1 MTQVYASG
9 ILTMFQVTGAS
20 NDPVTRYLAFWSLVS
35 ALVSLLYGC
44 AFIIQFSRMRKPSIA
59 IEWAFVSHIPSTWWG
74 LTNHRK
80 RRIRVRLFGV
90 WESCCPCPLFGYL
103 GIFHIHSLQHLLSHI
118 RSIVAFLVCIMA
130 FMWRCDANPPL
141 QFLVPPHTELAFR
154 VFVSAVLGVGI
165 FYGMLI
171 LTSFQRYGPKMD
183 GALSS
188 RIDLYIASA
197 ASPSSIPTQ
206 LSPSVSFA
214 QSPTLEKSPGP
225 KSNQRAS
232 CSGSPTFVTALGGRS
247 VSLGQHSSTVPHYPS
262 LPNLTSFM
270 QEEQPASF
278 SNVEPLESTDR
289 VVD

>member
-1 MTQVYASG
+1 
-9 ILTMFQVTGAS
+9 
-20 NDPVTRYLAFWSLVS
+20 
-35 ALVSLLYGC
+35 
-44 AFIIQFSRMRKPSIA
+44 
-59 IEWAFVSHIPSTWWG
+59 
-74 LTNHRK
+74 
-80 RRIRVRLFGV
+80 
-90 WESCCPCPLFGYL
+90 
-103 GIFHIHSLQHLLSHI
+103 
-118 RSIVAFLVCIMA
+118 MA